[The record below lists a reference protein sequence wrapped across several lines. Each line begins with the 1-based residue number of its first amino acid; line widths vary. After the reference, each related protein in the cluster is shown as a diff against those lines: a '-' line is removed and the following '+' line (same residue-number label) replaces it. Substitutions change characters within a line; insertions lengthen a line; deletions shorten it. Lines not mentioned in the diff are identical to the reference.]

1 MAEKDK
7 VHNGKIKQEGIFNFK
22 DFYEFLYDYLT
33 DQNYDVVELKYV
45 EKLKGESKDIE
56 IIWIATK
63 EVSDYFK
70 FDIRVHWLIYGM
82 KKIKAKREGEELI
95 MDNGTM
101 ELRFDAWLV
110 KDWENGWENRPF
122 WKFLR
127 GVYDRFI
134 VKSRVDDYGIKLWE
148 ESIEVINQAKSF
160 LAVEGQS
167 G

>member
-110 KDWENGWENRPF
+110 KDWENRWENRPF